1 MSSDTQGHV
10 TNLLI
15 MDYDDHDFERADFYR
30 RLMREQ
36 QFDRIPVVKHWHA
49 ATPGEQ
55 LPVPPPRSPDKT
67 IKVDLDKPPQK
78 PIRHQHH
85 ATLSD
90 GKIIK
95 LQF

>member
-15 MDYDDHDFERADFYR
+15 MDYDDHDFERVDFYR

-36 QFDRIPVVKHWHA
+36 QFDSI
-49 ATPGEQ
+49 
-55 LPVPPPRSPDKT
+55 PVPPPRSPDKT